1 MQVSQQSQWI
11 SRSCVAG
18 DTVAPSLAPHSKL
31 GGRQL
36 LPSANDVVP
45 EGVIAPGMGKAED
58 MRGAELA

>member
-1 MQVSQQSQWI
+1 M
-11 SRSCVAG
+11 AG
-18 DTVAPSLAPHSKL
+18 DTVAPSLAPRSKL

-45 EGVIAPGMGKAED
+45 EESVIAPGMGKAED